1 MSNVVNQI
9 KPQAKRVDQKLKS
22 KILREILLPNSS
34 IPKIAK
40 NYDLSSTT
48 LYGWRLDH
56 IKKLSKDLR
65 NTEGLSE
72 TSKNNFIELVSEDNV
87 DQRDDLLSSKILP
100 SVSVSK
106 NSPTRLSEISITL
119 NNNISLSLKGNINS
133 FTLIKI
139 INSLE
144 EEVC

>member
-1 MSNVVNQI
+1 MSNVVKQI

>member
-106 NSPTRLSEISITL
+106 NSPTRLSE
-119 NNNISLSLKGNINS
+119 
-133 FTLIKI
+133 
-139 INSLE
+139 
-144 EEVC
+144 